1 MLFKSECKCYA
12 GSFFKTKSL
21 PGKKMKICFPLANP
35 AWLRYG
41 IELGLRADYF
51 QFPPNVEQL
60 TVKLQCKR
68 KGDKFREWSAAHT
81 DYGGRGKVLLKK
93 SWSVVSEPLLLIC
106 RLLSERCTWFRLYC
120 PQSLLC
126 FVPQEKFLI
135 VKLARLIAPLNH
147 TKYYLLHLLTMDHII
162 S

>member
-1 MLFKSECKCYA
+1 
-12 GSFFKTKSL
+12 
-21 PGKKMKICFPLANP
+21 MKICFPLANP

-51 QFPPNVEQL
+51 QFPPNDEQLPYNEQL

-93 SWSVVSEPLLLIC
+93 S
-106 RLLSERCTWFRLYC
+106 
-120 PQSLLC
+120 
-126 FVPQEKFLI
+126 
-135 VKLARLIAPLNH
+135 
-147 TKYYLLHLLTMDHII
+147 
-162 S
+162 